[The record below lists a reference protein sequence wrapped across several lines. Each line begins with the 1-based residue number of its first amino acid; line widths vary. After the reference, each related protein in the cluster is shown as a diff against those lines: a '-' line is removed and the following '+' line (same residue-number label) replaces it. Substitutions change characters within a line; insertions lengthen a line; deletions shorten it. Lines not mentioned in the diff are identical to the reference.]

1 MMKVKNKKRF
11 VFLIL
16 LIAMIVVVFLL
27 SNQSSE
33 VSHQISNRM
42 ANSINIQQKNDWT
55 DASSQKLILGLS
67 LRKYAHIALYFIM
80 GILAFFVVP
89 NRKRSFERPLIAI
102 AICYLCSVFD
112 EIHQYFVPSRTAEF
126 TDTLIDAIGFT
137 ISILICWCIG
147 SIIIKKGHKNTNC

>member
-1 MMKVKNKKRF
+1 MKIKSKKRF

-16 LIAMIVVVFLL
+16 LIVMFAIVFLF

-33 VSHQISNRM
+33 ISHQISNRM
-42 ANSINIQQKNDWT
+42 ANSINIQQKNEWT
-55 DASSQKLILGLS
+55 DASSQKLVLGLS
-67 LRKYAHIALYFIM
+67 LRKYAHVFLYFII
-80 GILAFFVVP
+80 GIFAFLVVP
-89 NRKRSFERPLIAI
+89 NKKQSFKRPLIAMV
-102 AICYLCSVFD
+102 ICYLSSIFD

>member
-1 MMKVKNKKRF
+1 MKIKSKKRF

-16 LIAMIVVVFLL
+16 LIVMFAIVFLF

-33 VSHQISNRM
+33 ISHQISNRM
-42 ANSINIQQKNDWT
+42 ANSINIQQKNEWT
-55 DASSQKLILGLS
+55 DASSQKVVLGLS
-67 LRKYAHIALYFIM
+67 LRKYAHVFLYFII
-80 GILAFFVVP
+80 GIFAFLVVP
-89 NRKRSFERPLIAI
+89 NKKQSFKRPLIAMV
-102 AICYLCSVFD
+102 ICYLSSIFD

-126 TDTLIDAIGFT
+126 TDTLIDEIGFT